1 MALSFCIVDD
11 DPATRAML
19 ENIIKE
25 SQLGEVIG
33 TARGGEEGTRII
45 LETHPDVVL
54 IDWLMPDQDGLE
66 TITQLK
72 RQGYHGKYVMISQ
85 IENQEM
91 VGEAYQSG
99 IEFFIRKPI
108 NRIEVESVLS
118 RVSEHTEIKH
128 YLNELK
134 SSLSKLDTL
143 SQISPYTSSST
154 SVQPRTVD
162 DMVRPIYMNLGIV
175 GESGCGDL
183 TAIMEILL
191 EQQGKPGS
199 FPPLRQLYEAAA
211 SRYKHTP
218 REVDKEAKAI
228 EQRIRRTVTTAL
240 NHLAS
245 IGLTDY
251 GNPKFEHYAPLYF
264 DFEDIRAKMKE
275 IDEERDDGKSKVS
288 IKKFLQVLYLEA
300 LDQMKN
306 R

>member
-1 MALSFCIVDD
+1 MGLTFCIVDD

-19 ENIIKE
+19 ENIILD
-25 SQLGEVIG
+25 SQLGEVTG
-33 TARGGEEGTRII
+33 TARGGEEGMRII
-45 LETHPDVVL
+45 LETQPDVVL

-66 TITQLK
+66 TIVQLK
-72 RQGYHGKYVMISQ
+72 RQGFGGKYVMISQ

-118 RVSEHTEIKH
+118 RVSEHSEIRQ
-128 YLNELK
+128 YLHELK

-143 SQISPYTSSST
+143 NLLSADRQSAVPVKPR
-154 SVQPRTVD
+154 SVNEVI
-162 DMVRPIYMNLGIV
+162 RPIYMNLGIV
-175 GESGCGDL
+175 GEAGCNDI
-183 TAIMEILL
+183 TAIMEMLL
-191 EQQGKPGS
+191 HRGQAGP
-199 FPPLRQLYEAAA
+199 FPPLKQLYEGVAGA
-211 SRYKHTP
+211 YKTTS

-240 NHLAS
+240 THLAS

-300 LDQMKN
+300 LDQMQTV
-306 R
+306 